1 MTGRRGVPVVLMVL
15 ALAVTSAVALA
26 ACGTGLAPL
35 RGGGQLAGTEITFS
49 IAIPDEEKP
58 AIQELLSRFQR
69 RTRARVNVA
78 FLTRF
83 RNQPASRVNL
93 STSIDSRELI
103 RRLTREVPRSPS
115 VHLFAQDNL
124 ALPPL
129 VDAGLVQDLSGVPI
143 PAPVIDSMVPP
154 KFGAHQLFLPF
165 RPNVRLTYLNESRFD
180 TAGIRPPATTDE
192 LLAAARQLRAAAG
205 KAAVTLSLAEG
216 DPAAVTISELIV
228 SYGGDPLVLNDA
240 GSVQAFN
247 FLKQLWGEGLI
258 ARESLF
264 ARYDTEVGYLRS
276 GTASLAQNWSFTSA
290 VLAQNRALG
299 RFRVYPGWRGPVR
312 AAHVIGGDVL
322 GIPRG
327 VRGKQRAT
335 ALALAQYLM
344 SKEAQ
349 QYLVQENAW
358 PSIRT
363 DAYGTV
369 PVQQRETFDAIQEAL
384 KDGWFR
390 PSVAYWPAVSA
401 RMNEAVDRILLRQQ
415 DVAPVLD
422 ELHAEIEEAKAVER
436 PGPVAPN
443 HRSSFRALLP
453 IPGS

>member
-1 MTGRRGVPVVLMVL
+1 MTKRRAGASVLVLILVL
-15 ALAVTSAVALA
+15 ALAG
-26 ACGTGLAPL
+26 CGADDARLGE
-35 RGGGQLAGTEITFS
+35 GGQLAGTEITFS
-49 IAIPDEEKP
+49 IAIPDAEKP

-78 FLTRF
+78 FITRF

-93 STSIDSRELI
+93 ATWLDSRELI
-103 RRLTREVPRSPS
+103 RRLAREVRSGPS

-124 ALPPL
+124 LLTPL

-143 PAPVIDSMVPP
+143 PAAVIDSMVPP
-154 KFGAHQLFLPF
+154 RFGNRRLFLPF
-165 RPNVRLTYLNESRFD
+165 RPNVRLTYADEAKFSD
-180 TAGIRPPATTDE
+180 AGLKPPATTDE
-192 LLAAARQLRAAAG
+192 LVAAARRLKLATGQPG
-205 KAAVTLSLAEG
+205 VTLSLAEG

-240 GSVQAFN
+240 GSVQVFS

-264 ARYDTEVGYLRS
+264 ARYDTEVDNLSS

-290 VLAQNRALG
+290 VLAKKGALG
-299 RFRVYPGWRGPVR
+299 RFRVYPGWRGPAR

-327 VRGKQRAT
+327 VRGRQRDV

-358 PSIRT
+358 ASIRT

-369 PVQQRETFDAIQEAL
+369 PAEQYETFDAIQAAL

-390 PSVAYWPAVSA
+390 PSVPYWPAVSA
-401 RMNEAVDRILLRQQ
+401 RMNEAVDRILLQQQ
-415 DVAPVLD
+415 DVGVVLD
-422 ELHAEIEEAKAVER
+422 ELNAEIEEAKTELSSSR
-436 PGPVAPN
+436 TSGLPG
-443 HRSSFRALLP
+443 
-453 IPGS
+453 G